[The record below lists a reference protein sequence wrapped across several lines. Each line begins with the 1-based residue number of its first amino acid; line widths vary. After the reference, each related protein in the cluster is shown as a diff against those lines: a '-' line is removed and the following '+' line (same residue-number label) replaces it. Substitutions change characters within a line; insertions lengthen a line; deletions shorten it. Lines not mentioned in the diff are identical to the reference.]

1 MVLDSLISVFLV
13 IALGWFLRRTLLS
26 EEGGWKALEVISYY
40 LLVPILIARTL
51 AHARLSE
58 VPVTRLASVLVG
70 TVLILALVL
79 VLARPLIEKLLRTDP
94 PGFTS
99 IFQGTL
105 RWNSFIALA
114 IAGNLFGKEG
124 VTLAAVA
131 IASLIPILNILC
143 VSVLKKYGTGEDSLL
158 RGLVTNPFILG
169 TLLGIL
175 LNVTQPPIPK
185 AIDLAFD
192 IMGQCALGTG
202 LLLVGAGL
210 RLEDIHRPSPAL
222 LAGVFLRLLVTPL
235 VGYGLAM
242 MAGLSGNA
250 VIIAVICLGVPT
262 ASAAWL
268 LARKMGGDAP
278 LMAAIITGQTLLS
291 MLTLPILIALLT

>member
-1 MVLDSLISVFLV
+1 MILDSLISVFLV
-13 IALGWFLRRTLLS
+13 IALGWFLRRTLLP
-26 EEGGWKALEVISYY
+26 EEIGWKAFEVISYY
-40 LLVPILIARTL
+40 LLVPMLIARTI

-58 VPVTRLASVLVG
+58 VPVGRLASTLVG

-79 VLARPLIEKLLRTDP
+79 VLTRPWIEKLLRTDP

-131 IASLIPILNILC
+131 IASLIPVLNILC
-143 VSVLKKYGTGEDSLL
+143 VLVLRKYGTGEGSLL
-158 RGLVTNPFILG
+158 RGLITNPFIIS
-169 TLLGIL
+169 TLFGIL
-175 LNVTQPPIPK
+175 LNLTQPPIPK
-185 AIDLAFD
+185 TIDLAFD

-210 RLEDIHRPSPAL
+210 RLEDLQRPSPAL

-235 VGYGLAM
+235 VGYALAM
-242 MAGLSGNA
+242 ALGLSGNV
-250 VIIAVICLGVPT
+250 VIIAMICLGVPT
-262 ASAAWL
+262 ASAAYL

-278 LMAAIITGQTLLS
+278 LMAAITTGQTLLS
-291 MLTLPILIALLT
+291 MLTLPVLVALFT